1 MFCNFSSV
9 VQILYAHIN
18 KAYDVLFRD
27 KPASQTA
34 LITAIFA
41 EYTNQ
46 TDTNFDVSTASRYFN
61 NTRPVST
68 PIRRFYARR
77 FQDLQNDVSD
87 YIVPW
92 LEDDLSDAMQA
103 LYDLVHDDPHMKSDK
118 KYELLSCFDAPEL
131 FIAKVIFY
139 AMFEPL
145 KPKEK
150 PLPVVS
156 DNQLYFDHI
165 RNEHR
170 PPKPCPY
177 FCGRDAELADLH
189 EALQTYKHV
198 FVHGIAGIGKSEF
211 SKAYADIHT
220 ADYTNI
226 IYLTYRDDLETTIA
240 LLEITGKPK
249 QIAFNEHYRKLQSLD
264 EYSLIILDNFNNT
277 PAKEK
282 LLNKLLKLNC
292 RLLITTRCTFSQ
304 AYMFEL
310 SEIADTEIL
319 LGLAEKFFPDT
330 PKYRDTVAEIIEIVH
345 HHTYAVELA
354 ARLLQTGIFKPDA
367 VLDKL
372 KQNAINPTLT
382 DEISTEKDNLY
393 QRHDYYSH
401 IHLLFGLFALT
412 DTMQYVLRCAYFLSV
427 DGLEVR
433 QFAEWLG
440 LDNLNAVYDLNETGL
455 LKLSQEKML
464 SVHPMVRDIVFTD
477 LSPSIENCNPFCKH
491 LYDICKAHGTAVAN
505 QQFADI
511 LISISRY
518 IQHDD
523 LDGYLLFIEEAVCYF
538 EQTEMHTELRII
550 AALYE
555 AIINVLPEQQDKHL
569 AKLYWIQC
577 AVMGTARKKYADAI
591 PIAQKAL
598 DLADACGLEFEA
610 NMHHNLGW
618 LYYHCG
624 KYKACKSELER
635 ALAIYDRIETANHDT
650 LQTAQLLAAAEEMLN
665 RKSKR

>member
-9 VQILYAHIN
+9 VQTLYAHIN
-18 KAYDVLFRD
+18 KAYDVLFHD

-46 TDTNFDVSTASRYFN
+46 TDTSFDVSTASRYFN

-92 LEDDLSDAMQA
+92 LEDDLSDATQA
-103 LYDLVHDDPHMKSDK
+103 LYDLVHDDTHMKSDK
-118 KYELLSCFDAPEL
+118 KYELLSRFDTPEL

-139 AMFEPL
+139 AMFQPL
-145 KPKEK
+145 KPKDK
-150 PLPVVS
+150 ALPAVS

-165 RNEHR
+165 RNEHK

-177 FCGRDAELADLH
+177 FCGRDAALSDLH
-189 EALQTYKHV
+189 DALQTYKHV

-211 SKAYADIHT
+211 AKAYADIHT

-249 QIAFNEHYRKLQSLD
+249 SIAFQDHYRNLQSLD
-264 EYSLIILDNFNNT
+264 EHSLIILDNFNTT

-292 RLLITTRCTFSQ
+292 RLLITTRCTFCQ
-304 AYMFEL
+304 AYVFEL
-310 SEIADTEIL
+310 SEIADSETL
-319 LGLAEKFFPDT
+319 LQLAEHFFPDT
-330 PKYRDTVAEIIEIVH
+330 SKYRDTVAEIIEIVH

-354 ARLLQTGIFKPDA
+354 ARLLQTGLFNPDA
-367 VLDKL
+367 VLQKL
-372 KQNAINPTLT
+372 RDNAINPTLT

-433 QFAEWLG
+433 QFAEWLE
-440 LDNLNAVYDLNETGL
+440 LQDLNAVHDLDEMGL

-477 LSPSIENCNPFCKH
+477 LSPSIENCNPFCIH

-505 QQFADI
+505 QQFADM
-511 LISISRY
+511 LISVSRHIHY
-518 IQHDD
+518 DD
-523 LDGYLLFIEEAVCYF
+523 LDGYLLFLEETVCYL
-538 EQTEMHTELRII
+538 EQTEMHNELRII
-550 AALYE
+550 AEIYS
-555 AIINVLPEQQDKHL
+555 NVIGALPEQQDKYL

-577 AVMGTARKKYADAI
+577 ASLGVARKQYAEAI

-618 LYYHCG
+618 LYLNLQ
-624 KYKACKSELER
+624 KLES
-635 ALAIYDRIETANHDT
+635 AKTEFEKTLAIYDRLEITTHDT
-650 LQTAQLLAAAEEMLN
+650 IQTLKLLEAVNIALN
-665 RKSKR
+665 RKRK